1 MIKIIQFYK
10 ITKLRKSNII
20 IRNNVTITKQQ
31 SYKKLSK
38 NDKTTELQ
46 EIK

>member
-1 MIKIIQFYK
+1 MTKQQSY
-10 ITKLRKSNII
+10 TKLSKM
-20 IRNNVTITKQQ
+20 TKQQ

-38 NDKTTELQ
+38 NDKTTELH